1 MAASPVLCPA
11 PGWGFSD
18 PARDQHSHHQKLFS
32 HTIISMIIITMLMF
46 VYDDHHHLSPALQH
60 AGRWMKGSCSPL
72 CLVRSGSQRL
82 NNSTLQVYSSLN
94 YWYYYS
100 TPTSGA
106 NIYYSKLL
114 TVGGHL
120 CFCRLPVSTHA
131 SIDTL
136 GFINVKTYLYIQCK
150 RRLSPLILWFS
161 SNLLLYCSVNNV
173 QCLDRTDNSEVHTK
187 TWP

>member
-1 MAASPVLCPA
+1 MISTSPDMLSSSCCQSTWARRSSSSPQWPPA
-11 PGWGFSD
+11 PSLSVCSSS
-18 PARDQHSHHQKLFS
+18 PLH
-32 HTIISMIIITMLMF
+32 
-46 VYDDHHHLSPALQH
+46 DHHHLSPALQH

-136 GFINVKTYLYIQCK
+136 GFINVKTYFGEQCTS
-150 RRLSPLILWFS
+150 RLFPLILWFS